1 MTLIVEILGQAAILL
16 ISGAIFSF
24 IVWKL
29 RRTKMDFGEFVGKYG
44 EILAYGGLFFIA
56 LIIGLIQ
63 WWTS

>member
-1 MTLIVEILGQAAILL
+1 MTLMVEILGQTTILL

-29 RRTKMDFGEFVGKYG
+29 RRRKMDFGEFVGKYG
-44 EILAYGGLFFIA
+44 EILGYGGLFVIA
-56 LIIGLIQ
+56 LVIGLIQ